1 MSQNEELAKQILTAY
16 ANGQVDLT
24 NVPDLQKIVKDAAA
38 QQMAYTYSTT
48 DFHAKQEEA
57 LEHEKAWYHREINRI
72 LQEKLAEIDPQTL
85 KNAVTEQLEQQ
96 LADLKHQQAEFEATV
111 ERAKSTGN
119 RQFWQSLAPN
129 LAGFA
134 VCLLL
139 VAVIFFVL
147 EKLIY
152 QGIWNGWGLHKLY
165 DVMVAIQPNHPYGAI
180 LLGIIG
186 FVLIAG
192 VIYAS
197 FWLLVHAVQ
206 RLVDFEPSTLL
217 FWKKHKNHRDYY

>member
-1 MSQNEELAKQILTAY
+1 MSPNEELAKQILTAY
-16 ANGQVDLT
+16 ANGQVDLSK
-24 NVPDLQKIVKDAAA
+24 VPELQKIVKEAAA

-48 DFHAKQEEA
+48 DFHAKQQEA

-72 LQEKLAEIDPQTL
+72 LQEKLAEMDPKTL
-85 KNAVTEQLEQQ
+85 KGAVTDQLEQQ

-111 ERAKSTGN
+111 ERAKSTGE
-119 RQFWQSLAPN
+119 RQLWQSMAPN

-165 DVMVAIQPNHPYGAI
+165 DVVIAIQPQHPYGAI
-180 LLGIIG
+180 VLGIIG
-186 FVLIAG
+186 FILIA
-192 VIYAS
+192 VTIYAS
-197 FWLLVHAVQ
+197 FWLLVQAVQ
-206 RLVDFEPSTLL
+206 LLVDFEPSKLL
-217 FWKKHKNHRDYY
+217 FWKKRKNTRW

>member
-1 MSQNEELAKQILTAY
+1 MSPNEELAKQILTAY
-16 ANGQVDLT
+16 ANGQVDLSK
-24 NVPDLQKIVKDAAA
+24 VPELQKIVKEAAA

-48 DFHAKQEEA
+48 DFHAKQQEA

-72 LQEKLAEIDPQTL
+72 LQEKLAEMDPKTL
-85 KNAVTEQLEQQ
+85 KGAVTDQLEQQ

-111 ERAKSTGN
+111 ERAKSTGK
-119 RQFWQSLAPN
+119 RQLWQSMAPN

-165 DVMVAIQPNHPYGAI
+165 DVVIAIQPQHPYGAI
-180 LLGIIG
+180 VLGIIG
-186 FVLIAG
+186 FILIA
-192 VIYAS
+192 VTIYAS
-197 FWLLVHAVQ
+197 FWLLVQAVQ
-206 RLVDFEPSTLL
+206 LLVDFEPSKLL
-217 FWKKHKNHRDYY
+217 FWKKRKNTRW

>member
-1 MSQNEELAKQILTAY
+1 MPRTIAPYE
-16 ANGQVDLT
+16 
-24 NVPDLQKIVKDAAA
+24 
-38 QQMAYTYSTT
+38 
-48 DFHAKQEEA
+48 
-57 LEHEKAWYHREINRI
+57 
-72 LQEKLAEIDPQTL
+72 
-85 KNAVTEQLEQQ
+85 
-96 LADLKHQQAEFEATV
+96 AEFEATV

-180 LLGIIG
+180 VLGLLG
-186 FVLIAG
+186 FVLLAG
-192 VIYAS
+192 ALYAS

-206 RLVDFEPSTLL
+206 QLVDFEPSTLL

>member
-24 NVPDLQKIVKDAAA
+24 NVPDLQKMVKDAAA

-72 LQEKLAEIDPQTL
+72 LQEKLTEIDSKTL
-85 KNAVTEQLEQQ
+85 KGAVTDQLEQQ

-111 ERAKSTGN
+111 KHAENASKK
-119 RQFWQSLAPN
+119 QFWQALAPT

-139 VAVIFFVL
+139 VAVIYFVL

-152 QGIWNGWGLHKLY
+152 RGIWNGWGLHKLY
-165 DVMVAIQPNHPYGAI
+165 DVVIAIQPQHPYGAI
-180 LLGIIG
+180 VLGILG

-192 VIYAS
+192 AIYAS

-206 RLVDFEPSTLL
+206 QLVDFKPSKLL
-217 FWKKHKNHRDYY
+217 FWKKQNNTRW

>member
-1 MSQNEELAKQILTAY
+1 MSPNEELAKQILTAY
-16 ANGQVDLT
+16 ANGQVDLSK
-24 NVPDLQKIVKDAAA
+24 VPELQKIVKEAAA

-48 DFHAKQEEA
+48 DFHAKQQEA

-72 LQEKLAEIDPQTL
+72 LQEKLAEMDPKTL
-85 KNAVTEQLEQQ
+85 KGAVTDQLEQQ

-111 ERAKSTGN
+111 ERAKSTGK
-119 RQFWQSLAPN
+119 RQLWQSMAPN

-165 DVMVAIQPNHPYGAI
+165 DVVIAIQPQHPYGAI
-180 LLGIIG
+180 VLGIIG
-186 FVLIAG
+186 FILIA
-192 VIYAS
+192 VTIYAS
-197 FWLLVHAVQ
+197 FWLLVQAVQ
-206 RLVDFEPSTLL
+206 LLVDFEPSKLL
-217 FWKKHKNHRDYY
+217 FWKKRKNMRW